1 MSSQA
6 YEYPDPEEAA
16 QGLSTPY
23 QSAPAAG
30 NQAQHHHQE
39 PTGPRQQPTAGPA
52 AAASSTTSAAAGLAL
67 AEEFTELDP
76 ELMDS
81 QQKWVSYHEF
91 FHSFADNMADNL
103 TDKAVENGVVIVQRK
118 TTTKS
123 REAIV
128 ALRAQRP
135 HLDWHYQGEG
145 VFYGWPKSAGKGEK
159 EEVLADFESQ
169 FDLEMER
176 VMKGRQT

>member
-81 QQKWVSYHEF
+81 QQKW
-91 FHSFADNMADNL
+91 
-103 TDKAVENGVVIVQRK
+103 AVENGVVIVQRK